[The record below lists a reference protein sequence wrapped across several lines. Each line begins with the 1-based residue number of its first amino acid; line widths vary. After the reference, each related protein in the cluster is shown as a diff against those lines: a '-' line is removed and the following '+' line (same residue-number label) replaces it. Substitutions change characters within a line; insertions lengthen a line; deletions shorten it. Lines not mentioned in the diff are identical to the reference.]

1 MLLHRLGLKERVGP
15 VFAREQI
22 DENALPFLTVE
33 DLVEAGVADEDA
45 RRIITAIAPDA
56 EPTDTAA
63 EEPATAAEYKPAPE
77 SKQIP
82 ERLCCP
88 ISLELMV
95 RPVIAADGHT
105 YDRSSIEDWLAR
117 GNTTSP
123 TTGAPLEHLHL
134 ADNHLVRSMVSEYQ
148 DSLASR

>member
-1 MLLHRLGLKERVGP
+1 MGGGSPWPLDPSPPDINRYVY
-15 VFAREQI
+15 VFVYV
-22 DENALPFLTVE
+22 PFE
-33 DLVEAGVADEDA
+33 D
-45 RRIITAIAPDA
+45 T
-56 EPTDTAA
+56 
-63 EEPATAAEYKPAPE
+63 PAPE

>member
-1 MLLHRLGLKERVGP
+1 M
-15 VFAREQI
+15 
-22 DENALPFLTVE
+22 PFLTVE
-33 DLVEAGVADEDA
+33 DLVGAGVAAADA
-45 RRIITAIAPDA
+45 RKIVSTVEFEARRAAGTALVAVPDA
-56 EPTDTAA
+56 EPAAEPADTAA
-63 EEPATAAEYKPAPE
+63 EEPATAAEDTPAPE

>member
-1 MLLHRLGLKERVGP
+1 MAVS
-15 VFAREQI
+15 
-22 DENALPFLTVE
+22 
-33 DLVEAGVADEDA
+33 
-45 RRIITAIAPDA
+45 DA
-56 EPTDTAA
+56 EPDAAPAAEPADTAA
-63 EEPATAAEYKPAPE
+63 EDTPAPLE

-88 ISLELMV
+88 ISLELME

-123 TTGAPLEHLHL
+123 TTGAKLEHLHL
-134 ADNHLVRSMVSEYQ
+134 ADNHLVKSMVSE
-148 DSLASR
+148 

>member
-1 MLLHRLGLKERVGP
+1 MAV
-15 VFAREQI
+15 
-22 DENALPFLTVE
+22 
-33 DLVEAGVADEDA
+33 
-45 RRIITAIAPDA
+45 PDA
-56 EPTDTAA
+56 EPADTAA
-63 EEPATAAEYKPAPE
+63 EEPAAPE

-88 ISLELMV
+88 ISLELME

-105 YDRSSIEDWLAR
+105 YDRRSIEDWLAR

-134 ADNHLVRSMVSEYQ
+134 VDNHLVKSMVAEYV
-148 DSLASR
+148 DTGRYNAPF